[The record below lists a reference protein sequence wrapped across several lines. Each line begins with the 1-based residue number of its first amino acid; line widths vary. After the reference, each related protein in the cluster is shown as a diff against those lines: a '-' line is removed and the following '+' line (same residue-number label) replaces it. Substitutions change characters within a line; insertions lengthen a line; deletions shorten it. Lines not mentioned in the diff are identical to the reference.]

1 MKRHKIFFLFLFIFL
16 GVQAYAQNS
25 AELKRKKEAIQREIE
40 LLQKNLNKAASA
52 KKLTLGEI
60 RALNAK
66 IGLMQSKITVINSEI
81 KNLDN
86 QIHENTNTVHS
97 LRDQLGQLKKEYAGM
112 IRFAQRNKNAYDKMM
127 FVFAAKDFNQAYKRI
142 KYLQQFGQYRKK
154 QADYIQGTEKNLNNK
169 IVVLDKSLKEKSS
182 LLKEQQSERQKLGKD
197 KSEQSAVLN
206 RFSKQEKQFSQDIAK
221 RKKQQQAI
229 DREIRNA
236 IEREIALAKKRAEEE
251 ERLEAAKAKAE
262 NRPVPVAAK
271 TKSNGAYLTA
281 TPEAARLS
289 AAFES
294 NRGSLPWPVAQGSIT
309 ESFGRHKEGQAN
321 YDNTG
326 ITIQTAE
333 GASIRAVFNGKV
345 LRVMSS
351 LGKYFVLI
359 KHGEYFTVYQNL
371 HSVSVAAGDNVTT
384 KQTIGTVSTSGDI
397 PELQFQIWRGTT
409 AQNPEAWIAK

>member
-1 MKRHKIFFLFLFIFL
+1 MKLYKIFFFFLLISITS
-16 GVQAYAQNS
+16 QAVAQNS

-66 IGLMQSKITVINSEI
+66 ISLMQGKITVINSEI
-81 KNLDN
+81 KNLDH

-97 LRDQLGQLKKEYAGM
+97 LQEQLGLLRKEYAGM

-154 QADYIQGTEKNLNNK
+154 QADYIQGTEKNLKNK
-169 IVVLDKSLKEKSS
+169 IGVLDKNLKEKSN
-182 LLKEQQSERQKLGKD
+182 LLKEQQSEQQKLGKN
-197 KSEQSAVLN
+197 KSEQSAVLKT
-206 RFSKQEKQFSQDIAK
+206 FSKQERQFSQDIAK

-236 IEREIALAKKRAEEE
+236 IQREIALAKQRAEEE
-251 ERLEAAKAKAE
+251 ERLAAAKAKAE
-262 NRPVPVAAK
+262 NKPVPVASKAK
-271 TKSNGAYLTA
+271 TSGGYLTA
-281 TPEAARLS
+281 TPEAAKLS

-333 GASIRAVFNGKV
+333 GASVRAVFNGKV

-371 HSVSVAAGDNVTT
+371 RSVSVAAGDNVAT
-384 KQTIGTVSTSGDI
+384 KQSIGVVAASEEI
-397 PELQFQIWRGTT
+397 PELQFQIWRGTV